1 MAQQPTNRQ
10 AARSEATRE
19 AMLDAGRRLLLE
31 QPAHGAFSHLTASR
45 VAAAADRTTGALFH
59 QWSNLD
65 EFLHDLLE
73 RLFDPKQ
80 SQTFDRFSAR
90 TIQVAGSGGSLGDGV
105 QAAASD
111 ALDVLPQD
119 PHTVAELLAWSRAC
133 HDEEFRAHVATLY
146 PRLDGMGADFI
157 SGLLSLAGRT
167 MRPPYTEATFA
178 AICAGVL
185 QGLAIRAV
193 ITPGFYPTNV
203 AGDVLLAL
211 IPVFTRLPNDDA
223 DVTTVLRA
231 VGGVDT

>member
-1 MAQQPTNRQ
+1 MVQQPTGRQ
-10 AARSEATRE
+10 SARSEATRE

-31 QPAHGAFSHLTASR
+31 QPASGAFSHLTASR

-59 QWSNLD
+59 QWPTLD

-73 RLFDPKQ
+73 RLFDPAQ
-80 SQTFDRFSAR
+80 SQTFEEFSAR
-90 TIQVAGSGGSLGDGV
+90 TIEVARNGGGLADGV
-105 QAAASD
+105 RAAARH

-146 PRLDGMGADFI
+146 PRLDRVGADFI
-157 SGLLSLAGRT
+157 SGLLALSGRT
-167 MRPPYTEATFA
+167 MRPPYTEETFA
-178 AICAGVL
+178 AICAGIL

-193 ITPGFYPTNV
+193 LTPGFYPPDV

-211 IPVFTRLPNDDA
+211 IPVFTRLSDDHA
-223 DVTTVLRA
+223 DVMSVLRP
-231 VGGVDT
+231 VGGADH